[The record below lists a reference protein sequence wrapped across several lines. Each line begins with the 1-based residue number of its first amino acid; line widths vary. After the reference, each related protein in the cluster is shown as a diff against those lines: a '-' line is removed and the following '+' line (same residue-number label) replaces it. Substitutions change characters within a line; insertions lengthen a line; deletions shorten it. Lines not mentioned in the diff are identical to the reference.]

1 MGGRAR
7 AFVVAFAYVGVAAA
21 FFESIT
27 ELGLGD
33 CLAEE
38 TVLLDDLSEEFGVA
52 LELRDVV
59 IVDAKLFVSSTFLAP
74 SGVSSSFFSSFIF
87 SFSCSTIASVRSA

>member
-1 MGGRAR
+1 MGGRAH
-7 AFVVAFAYVGVAAA
+7 AFSVAFACVDVAAA
-21 FFESIT
+21 FFECIAK
-27 ELGLGD
+27 LGFGGSLV
-33 CLAEE
+33 EK
-38 TVLLDDLSEEFGVA
+38 TVLLDDFSEEFGVA